1 MFSQEDISLAYDK
14 LKPYWDEIQ
23 KEYDKREQYFNSLIT
38 NDYNEIAKVL
48 KCHLVIEHYLDIFLE
63 KELGLNNLSDAKLS
77 FFNKMKLLPDNQAVS
92 FVKPGIIKFNSLRN
106 KVAHQLDI
114 EYSNDDIGVIKS
126 ILKIA

>member
-48 KCHLVIEHYLDIFLE
+48 K
-63 KELGLNNLSDAKLS
+63 
-77 FFNKMKLLPDNQAVS
+77 
-92 FVKPGIIKFNSLRN
+92 
-106 KVAHQLDI
+106 
-114 EYSNDDIGVIKS
+114 
-126 ILKIA
+126 